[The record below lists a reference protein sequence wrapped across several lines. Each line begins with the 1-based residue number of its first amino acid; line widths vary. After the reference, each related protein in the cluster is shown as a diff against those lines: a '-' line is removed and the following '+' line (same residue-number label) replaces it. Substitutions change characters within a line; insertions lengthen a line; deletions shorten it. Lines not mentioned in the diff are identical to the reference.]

1 MTEQN
6 PAIFLQ
12 SEAHPAEDVRRW
24 VMALSG
30 DGEGIAATGELAV
43 SEKSGTADMSVDVA
57 TGRCFILGDED
68 TYQGTYF
75 CDNRGTVNKAVTPA
89 DGSNPRIDRVVA
101 RVYDSE
107 YSGASDYW
115 EIDIIPGSP
124 AASPSAPALPDSAID
139 LATIAVGTGVTSI
152 VDANIT
158 STSTVIVTAASLGAR
173 LTTAEADI
181 VTNAGDISTNSSD
194 ITALEGDTAAISRSG
209 TTTTITDTTLVDVNA
224 ATIVLDGAT
233 VNVDGS
239 TAVNIGP
246 STTVDIDG
254 TAINLDSDDITVGEG
269 SGACEFEMASGNTAV
284 RFGTSGQRAFGH
296 DSSGLFFANCQ
307 QTASGVAELRM
318 GTNGAYSKVID
329 ITSSIR
335 YKRNL
340 KPLDAKESLALIL
353 KVQPT
358 SFNSKIETDDP
369 DEVIESFIAEQLAEV
384 HEGLAIRDRR
394 PGMEDQWSGINTR
407 ALLAHAVG
415 AIQALEAR
423 IEELEAGQ

>member
-12 SEAHPAEDVRRW
+12 SEAHPAEEVRRW
-24 VMALSG
+24 IMATG
-30 DGEGIAATGELAV
+30 NDQEGIFTSGELLV
-43 SEKSGTADMSVDVA
+43 SEKSGTPDLSVDVA
-57 TGRCFILGDED
+57 AGRCLILGDED
-68 TYQGTYF
+68 TYQGAYF
-75 CDNRGTVNKAVTPA
+75 CDNRGVTNLAIATA
-89 DGSNPRIDRVVA
+89 DGSNPRIDLVVA
-101 RVYDSE
+101 KVQDSE
-107 YSGASDYW
+107 YSGATDAWSLAVVTGAAA
-115 EIDIIPGSP
+115 GSP
-124 AASPSAPALPDSAID
+124 SVPATPDSAIP
-139 LATIAVGTGVTSI
+139 LAQVAVAAAAGSI

-158 STSTVIVTAASLGAR
+158 DVRVLMENVSTLDAR
-173 LTTAEADI
+173 LTTAE
-181 VTNAGDISTNSSD
+181 SD
-194 ITALEGDTAAISRSG
+194 ITTAEGNITTNASDITTLEDDTAAISRSG

-407 ALLAHAVG
+407 ALLAHAIG

-423 IEELEAGQ
+423 IAELEG